1 MNGSPSLD
9 VQADRL
15 WTGIVDWLS
24 SHSLEI
30 ILGFAAGTVI
40 VALLLGFKWIGLRIC
55 RSDPDHSHWR
65 SVVGRIVSQTRLWF
79 MVLVAARLV
88 LGYARAPAELVETV
102 TVLSIVATTL
112 QVAIWARELVL
123 GIIEHRAGGLEE
135 SSSLGSAIGII
146 RLLVT
151 IAIFV
156 VAAVVVLDNLGVNV
170 TGLVAGLGIGGIAIG
185 LAAKGIFDDLF
196 SALSIIFDKPF
207 RRGDSIR
214 WDQTSGTVE
223 QIGLKSTRIRSLTG
237 EEVIISNTN
246 LLNKELHNMARLN
259 RRRIAQQFGLVY
271 QTPPDVCAR
280 IPEIVKEVVSAC
292 DKCSFLRCGMTGYG
306 ASSLDF
312 EFQFDVKSEVWQ
324 KVFDARSQVLIAL
337 LQRFN
342 AEGIEFAYPT
352 QTSFTA
358 APDGTLIMPYREDE
372 PDALEAPDERMAAA
386 AERRAG
392 SPTRSSARPVDDD
405 GAGR

>member
-1 MNGSPSLD
+1 MNDQAPLD
-9 VQADRL
+9 TQAGQL
-15 WTGIVDWLS
+15 WAEILAWLS
-24 SHSLEI
+24 SHSMQI
-30 ILGFAAGTVI
+30 ILGLAAGALI
-40 VALLLGFKWIGLRIC
+40 VALLLAIRWLGVRIC
-55 RSDPDHSHWR
+55 GTDPTHIHWR
-65 SVVGRIVSQTRLWF
+65 TVLGRVLMGTRLWF
-79 MVLVAARLV
+79 MIALAARLV
-88 LGYARAPAELVETV
+88 SGYSQAPDAV
-102 TVLSIVATTL
+102 TTTIGVVFVVATTL
-112 QVAIWARELVL
+112 QVALWARELIL
-123 GIIEHRAGGLEE
+123 GVIEHRAGGLEE
-135 SSSLGSAIGII
+135 SSGLGSAIGII

-151 IAIFV
+151 IAIFII
-156 VAAVVVLDNLGVNV
+156 AIVVVLDNLGVNV

-214 WDQTSGTVE
+214 WDTTSGTVE

-246 LLNKELHNMARLN
+246 LLGKELHNMARLN
-259 RRRIAQQFGLVY
+259 RRRIVQPFGIVY
-271 QTPPDVCAR
+271 QTPPEICAR
-280 IPEIVKEVVSAC
+280 IPEMVREVVTSC
-292 DKCSFLRCGMTGYG
+292 DKCVFLRCGMVAYG

-337 LQRFN
+337 LARLN

-358 APDGTLIMPYREDE
+358 APDGTLIMPYPPPET
-372 PDALEAPDERMAAA
+372 DERTD
-386 AERRAG
+386 
-392 SPTRSSARPVDDD
+392 SKTTDTR
-405 GAGR
+405 